1 MNKPKLVLDCNVIIS
16 AFLFK
21 NSQPRLALEKA
32 KNCGIIL
39 LSESIINEL
48 KNVIQRQKFDRY
60 LSLTTR
66 EELLNDLLEIADK
79 ISPSETITDCRDPKD
94 NKYLELAVSGKAQ
107 YIITGDKDLLILNP
121 FRGIKIIKPDE
132 FLSLNQK

>member
-1 MNKPKLVLDCNVIIS
+1 MNKPKFVLDCNVIVS

-32 KNCGIIL
+32 KNHGIIL
-39 LSESIINEL
+39 LSNSIINEL
-48 KNVIQRQKFDRY
+48 ENVIKRQKFDRY
-60 LSLTTR
+60 LSLITR
-66 EELLNDLLEIADK
+66 EELLNNLIKIADK
-79 ISPSETITDCRDPKD
+79 INPDETITDCRDSKD

-121 FRGIKIIKPDE
+121 FREINIIKPEE
-132 FLSLNQK
+132 FLSITE